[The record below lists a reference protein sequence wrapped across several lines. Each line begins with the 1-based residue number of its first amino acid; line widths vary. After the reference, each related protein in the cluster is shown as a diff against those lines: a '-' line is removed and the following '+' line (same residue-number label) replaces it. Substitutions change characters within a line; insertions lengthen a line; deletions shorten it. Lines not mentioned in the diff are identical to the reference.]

1 MVPSR
6 AATEGCA
13 VFSLTGKVTVVTGAA
28 SGIGLATARRF
39 AEAGATVVL
48 SDIVDG
54 SAFAAEMDAEFV
66 AVDVSEEDS
75 VAALVAS
82 VVEAHGRLDV
92 MVNNAG
98 VLLTSKGI
106 DADSTED
113 VRRMMDVNLFGVLYG
128 MRHASRAMERGG
140 SIVNTASMAG
150 IVGFPGLS
158 TYGAS
163 KWGVVGLTRY
173 GAIEFGPL
181 GIRVNCVCPTGVA
194 TPLAG
199 DTQDHWA
206 ARSQALAHQH
216 TNRLATAD
224 EVAAAIHYLASDEAA
239 MVNGHAL
246 NIDGGLGAGMS
257 IEMIEAAIGES
268 IRDGSSIIE

>member
-1 MVPSR
+1 M
-6 AATEGCA
+6 
-13 VFSLTGKVTVVTGAA
+13 FSLAGKVAVVTGAA

-54 SAFAAEMDAEFV
+54 SAFAAELDAEFV

-82 VVEAHGRLDV
+82 AVEAHGRLDV

-106 DADSTED
+106 DADATED
-113 VRRMMDVNLFGVLYG
+113 VRRMMDVNLFGVLFG
-128 MRHASRAMERGG
+128 MRHASRVMEPGG
-140 SIVNTASMAG
+140 AIVNTASMAG

-199 DTQDHWA
+199 DVEHWA

-216 TNRLATAD
+216 TDRLATAD

-246 NIDGGLGAGMS
+246 WVDGGLGAGMS
-257 IEMIEAAIGES
+257 VEMIEAAVGGT
-268 IRDGSSIIE
+268 IRDGAAIIE

>member
-1 MVPSR
+1 M
-6 AATEGCA
+6 
-13 VFSLTGKVTVVTGAA
+13 FSLAGKVAAVTGAA
-28 SGIGLATARRF
+28 SGIGLATAQRL
-39 AEAGATVVL
+39 AAAGATVVL
-48 SDIVDG
+48 SDIADG
-54 SAFAAEMDAEFV
+54 SAHAAELGAEFV
-66 AVDVSEEDS
+66 AADVTDEDS
-75 VAALVAS
+75 VASL
-82 VVEAHGRLDV
+82 VEAVIDTHGRLDV

-113 VRRMMDVNLFGVLYG
+113 VRRMMDVNLFGVLFG
-128 MRHASRAMERGG
+128 IRHASRAMNPGG

-173 GAIEFGPL
+173 AAIELGPR

-199 DTQDHWA
+199 DTQHHWA

-216 TNRLATAD
+216 TDRLATAG
-224 EVAAAIHYLASDEAA
+224 EVAAAIHYLASDEAT

-246 NIDGGLGAGMS
+246 CIDGGLAAGMS
-257 IEMIEAAIGES
+257 IEMIEAALGES
-268 IRDGSSIIE
+268 IRDGPAIVE

>member
-1 MVPSR
+1 M
-6 AATEGCA
+6 
-13 VFSLTGKVTVVTGAA
+13 FSLAGKVTVVTGAA

-39 AEAGATVVL
+39 AEAGANVVL
-48 SDIVDG
+48 SDINDG

-113 VRRMMDVNLFGVLYG
+113 VRRMMEVNLFGVLFG
-128 MRHASRAMERGG
+128 MRHASRAMEPGG

-150 IVGFPGLS
+150 MVGFPGLS

-181 GIRVNCVCPTGVA
+181 GIRVNCVCPTGVESPMTGEA
-194 TPLAG
+194 P
-199 DTQDHWA
+199 DHWA
-206 ARSQALAHQH
+206 VRSQRLAHQH
-216 TNRLATAD
+216 TDRLASVD
-224 EVAAAIHYLASDEAA
+224 DVAAVIHFLASDDAA

-246 NIDGGLGAGMS
+246 SMDGGLGAGMS
-257 IEMIEAAIGES
+257 IEMIEAAIGQS
-268 IRDGSSIIE
+268 IRDGSAIVE

>member
-1 MVPSR
+1 M
-6 AATEGCA
+6 
-13 VFSLTGKVTVVTGAA
+13 FSLAGKVTVVTGAA

-54 SAFAAEMDAEFV
+54 SAFAAEIDAEFV
-66 AVDVSEEDS
+66 AVDVSEEAS

-82 VVEAHGRLDV
+82 VVEVHGRLDV

-98 VLLTSKGI
+98 VLHTSKGI

-113 VRRMMDVNLFGVLYG
+113 VRRMMDVNLFGVLFG
-128 MRHASRAMERGG
+128 MRHASRTMEPGG

-150 IVGFPGLS
+150 MVGFPGLS

-181 GIRVNCVCPTGVA
+181 GIRVNCVCPTGVESPM
-194 TPLAG
+194 TG
-199 DTQDHWA
+199 DTPDHWA
-206 ARSQALAHQH
+206 VRSQALAHQH
-216 TNRLATAD
+216 TDRLASVD
-224 EVAAAIHYLASDEAA
+224 DVAAAIHYLASDDAA

-246 NIDGGLGAGMS
+246 CVDGGLGAGMS
-257 IEMIEAAIGES
+257 LEMIESAIGES
-268 IRDGSSIIE
+268 IRDGSGIVE

>member
-1 MVPSR
+1 M
-6 AATEGCA
+6 
-13 VFSLTGKVTVVTGAA
+13 FSLTGKVTVVTGAA

-54 SAFAAEMDAEFV
+54 SAFAAEIDAEFV

-106 DADSTED
+106 DADSTEA
-113 VRRMMDVNLFGVLYG
+113 VRRMMDVNLFGVLFG
-128 MRHASRAMERGG
+128 MRQASRAMEPGG

-150 IVGFPGLS
+150 MVGFPGLS

-173 GAIEFGPL
+173 GAVEFGPL
-181 GIRVNCVCPTGVA
+181 GIRVNCVCPTGVESPM
-194 TPLAG
+194 TG
-199 DTQDHWA
+199 DAPDHWA
-206 ARSQALAHQH
+206 VRSQGLAHQH
-216 TNRLATAD
+216 TDRLASVD
-224 EVAAAIHYLASDEAA
+224 DVAAAIHFLASDDAA

-246 NIDGGLGAGMS
+246 NVDGGLGAGMS

>member
-1 MVPSR
+1 M
-6 AATEGCA
+6 
-13 VFSLTGKVTVVTGAA
+13 FSLAGKVTVVTGAA

-113 VRRMMDVNLFGVLYG
+113 VRRMMEVNLFGVLFG
-128 MRHASRAMERGG
+128 MRHASRTMEPGG

-150 IVGFPGLS
+150 MVGFPGLS

-181 GIRVNCVCPTGVA
+181 GIRVNCVCPTGVESPM
-194 TPLAG
+194 TG
-199 DTQDHWA
+199 DTPDHWA
-206 ARSQALAHQH
+206 VRSQALAHQH
-216 TNRLATAD
+216 TDRLASVD
-224 EVAAAIHYLASDEAA
+224 DVAAAIHYLASDDAA

-246 NIDGGLGAGMS
+246 CVDGGLGAGMS
-257 IEMIEAAIGES
+257 LEMIEAAIGES
-268 IRDGSSIIE
+268 IRDGSGIVE